1 MITNRSRVADAVSR
15 LHEAGIFVSLFIDPS
30 KDQIALA
37 KELSAEAVELH
48 TGSYADAASDALRL
62 EQLEILKSASEFTKT
77 SGLHLHA
84 GHGLTYSN
92 VLPIAAIDGMEEL
105 NIGHSIIARSMFVGM
120 QTAVEQMKA
129 LCIQG
134 ARG

>member
-1 MITNRSRVADAVSR
+1 VVANRSRVADAVSQ
-15 LHEAGIFVSLFIDPS
+15 LHEAGIFVSLFIDPAQ
-30 KDQIALA
+30 DQIALA

-48 TGSYADAASDALRL
+48 TGSYADAESDALRQQ
-62 EQLEILKSASEFTKT
+62 QLEILQSASSFTKSA
-77 SGLHLHA
+77 GLHLHA

-105 NIGHSIIARSMFVGM
+105 NIGHSIIARSLFVGM
-120 QTAVEQMKA
+120 QRAVEQMRA
-129 LCIQG
+129 LCIEG